1 MKTIVTKDIFVRIR
15 FSNFEYQNFTIGL
28 LVVSSFANDS
38 IVFFQKSKFH
48 LIFLI
53 HYSKF
58 IDVKDCVKQKK
69 RNSSYKQCLLSAT
82 DELSQI

>member
-1 MKTIVTKDIFVRIR
+1 MKTIVTRDIFVRIR

-48 LIFLI
+48 LIF
-53 HYSKF
+53 F
-58 IDVKDCVKQKK
+58 
-69 RNSSYKQCLLSAT
+69 NSLLKIYRCERLCET
-82 DELSQI
+82 KEEK